1 MRQMLGNPTKRHPST
16 PHILFDSLDNIQYY
30 KRAFLS
36 LELRVWQTGLERP
49 LLPSPQSTNGSPKF
63 RGHMSR
69 LLTFFFFSTRHRE
82 TELDSLYR
90 LRSICCTAKQH
101 TYGHMCTHSR
111 HAQLHLWLKTF
122 QIFFLF
128 WREIKKKFLFKNR
141 SAPSYR
147 MFTHTHTH
155 KHTEGFIFGYKYTDT
170 NRCEVSP

>member
-1 MRQMLGNPTKRHPST
+1 MFTQIAITHIAHSRRLILFIEKIKNKEWDRCWAIRLKGIHPT

-69 LLTFFFFSTRHRE
+69 LSTFFFFSTRHRE

-128 WREIKKKFLFKNR
+128 WREIWKK
-141 SAPSYR
+141 
-147 MFTHTHTH
+147 
-155 KHTEGFIFGYKYTDT
+155 IF
-170 NRCEVSP
+170 V